1 VPILHRILRQQIEVF
16 MIAGAE
22 ECCEWLFFQPVQPEL
37 FLGAAVPDAA
47 EVSRDDNAVF
57 FVKPFCS

>member
-16 MIAGAE
+16 VVAGDE
-22 ECCEWLFFQPVQPEL
+22 ERCEWLFFQPVQLEL

-47 EVSRDDNAVF
+47 EVAVILN
-57 FVKPFCS
+57 SL